1 MKLVNLTVLIL
12 LLSSCTNSPPKSPN
26 DICEIFDEKRSWYKA
41 SIRTYQ
47 RWDIEPSITL
57 AFIKQESSFQQG
69 AKPDRERIFFG
80 LIPWKRQSSA
90 YGYAQVID
98 GTWELYKKEAGRT
111 FASRTNFSDSVDF
124 IGWYNNRNSKNL
136 GISNKNARSL
146 YLAYHEGPEGFRK
159 GSYRSKPWLL
169 GVADKVQR
177 SANNYRRQFTECKD
191 DLKNP
196 FYFLFN

>member
-12 LLSSCTNSPPKSPN
+12 LLSSCANSPPKSPN

-90 YGYAQVID
+90 YG
-98 GTWELYKKEAGRT
+98 L
-111 FASRTNFSDSVDF
+111 
-124 IGWYNNRNSKNL
+124 
-136 GISNKNARSL
+136 SL
-146 YLAYHEGPEGFRK
+146 IHI
-159 GSYRSKPWLL
+159 
-169 GVADKVQR
+169 
-177 SANNYRRQFTECKD
+177 
-191 DLKNP
+191 
-196 FYFLFN
+196 